1 MASGL
6 KSSTEVL
13 LGGEAAVG
21 AIIVQPS
28 GPCLKIGP
36 SLFGLPS
43 ASPTGCELEAG
54 KPPQE
59 MGPRK
64 PQSATWGEA
73 ESEGVEWDMGCD
85 VSEPYADKTGPSPTA
100 AAGTGALH
108 GLACPLGKDDK
119 GKR

>member
-59 MGPRK
+59 MGP
-64 PQSATWGEA
+64 PETS
-73 ESEGVEWDMGCD
+73 
-85 VSEPYADKTGPSPTA
+85 VSN
-100 AAGTGALH
+100 
-108 GLACPLGKDDK
+108 LGR
-119 GKR
+119 GRV